1 MELIE
6 KIFKKSGWI
15 AILEAIIFA
24 VLGMVLIWN
33 PEGII
38 KWISYILGAIF
49 IVVGVFKTFNYVKS
63 KGKYDL
69 YNHELVYGLM
79 AVVIGIVTI
88 VYSGT
93 IASILRII
101 IGIWIIYTAL
111 IRVSSSLK
119 LRTAGIKAW
128 TYCLGLAIIMF
139 IGGLYIILNA
149 GTIVMT
155 VGIIM
160 VAYAIIDIIE
170 DIIFMKNVKEL
181 F

>member
-63 KGKYDL
+63 KGKY
-69 YNHELVYGLM
+69 ELVYGLM

-128 TYCLGLAIIMF
+128 PYCLGLAIIMF